1 MIRRPPRSTLFP
13 YTTLF
18 RSLQA
23 LYKAYVEAL
32 DAQQRS
38 DASGVVTALLQA
50 GRLEEGVGRPTQAR
64 AWYEV
69 ALRVAEGL
77 QDRRPEV
84 QSLEALG
91 WLALELGRHAEGA
104 RYFQRSLALAEAEF
118 DQAGAIAACEGLG
131 DAALWQGQWAGAQ
144 AWDSPGLRVA
154 PAAGGPPAGGP
165 VKPAGRGA
173 GPPPGDPG
181 RGGGPP

>member
-1 MIRRPPRSTLFP
+1 MPRAFHQITEH
-13 YTTLF
+13 
-18 RSLQA
+18 LQA

-38 DASGVVTALLQA
+38 DASVGVTALLQA

-104 RYFQRSLALAEAEF
+104 RYFQRSLALAEAEV
-118 DQAGAIAACEGLG
+118 DQAGGAPPSRGPG
-131 DAALWQGQWAGAQ
+131 GAAL
-144 AWDSPGLRVA
+144 
-154 PAAGGPPAGGP
+154 
-165 VKPAGRGA
+165 GRGRA
-173 GPPPGDPG
+173 G
-181 RGGGPP
+181 

>member
-1 MIRRPPRSTLFP
+1 MPRAFHQITQH
-13 YTTLF
+13 
-18 RSLQA
+18 LQA
-23 LYKAYVEAL
+23 LYQAYVEAL

-91 WLALELGRHAEGA
+91 WLALELCRHAEGA
-104 RYFQRSLALAEAEF
+104 RYFQRSLALAEEIGRASCRE
-118 DQAGAIAACEGLG
+118 
-131 DAALWQGQWAGAQ
+131 
-144 AWDSPGLRVA
+144 RV
-154 PAAGGPPAGGP
+154 
-165 VKPAGRGA
+165 
-173 GPPPGDPG
+173 
-181 RGGGPP
+181 